1 MTGEGVTC
9 GVVRVGVVL
18 VEEDRVTEWGVE
30 TVGMASW
37 VIFSDEWVGPGVE
50 RLGVW

>member
-18 VEEDRVTEWGVE
+18 VEEERVTKWEVE
-30 TVGMASW
+30 MVGLASW
-37 VIFSDEWVGPGVE
+37 VIFTDEGVGLEVE
-50 RLGVW
+50 RLGMW